1 MKEIKENQGV
11 PESLLI
17 LDGDGKYRSPTT
29 EERAAHDKQQAVA
42 KAQWEA
48 ERPQREAAER
58 ERKLQQAELRK
69 RVDEILSEH
78 GITIQLSEAYECV
91 VEIGYEGEHLGT
103 LYGEE
108 LDGDDLGQPMQRKDQ

>member
-1 MKEIKENQGV
+1 MKALKENQGL

-17 LDGDGKYRSPTT
+17 LDRDGRHREPTA
-29 EERAAHDKQQAVA
+29 EEQAAHDKKQAAA

-58 ERKLQQAELRK
+58 EYRKRQEALRK

-91 VEIGYEGEHLGT
+91 VDIGYEGEHLGT
-103 LYGEE
+103 LYGKE
-108 LDGDDLGQPMQRKDQ
+108 LDGADLGQPIQWKE